1 MAEKPKECKCLAV
14 VKVRGMISAQ
24 REARETLEMLHIS
37 HTNHAVLVVNRPAFL
52 GMLKRV
58 QSYVTWGEISKE
70 TLAEL
75 LTKKGRIKGNKKL
88 TDEYLKKV
96 GCTSIDD
103 LADGI
108 ASCKIEFLKLPDI
121 QPVFRLHP
129 PTKGY
134 KGTPKKNFRAGGE
147 AGYRGEA
154 INDLVKRM
162 I

>member
-1 MAEKPKECKCLAV
+1 VAEKPKEFTCLAV
-14 VKVRGMISAQ
+14 VKVRGTISAQ

-37 HTNHAVLVVNRPAFL
+37 RTNHAVLVVNRPAIL

-70 TLAEL
+70 VLAEM
-75 LTKKGRIKGNKKL
+75 LTKKGRLVGNKEL

-96 GCTSIDD
+96 GCNSIND
-103 LADGI
+103 LASAI
-108 ASCKIEFLKLPDI
+108 ATCKVEFLRLHDI
-121 QPVFRLHP
+121 QPLFRLHP

>member
-1 MAEKPKECKCLAV
+1 MAEKPKQCRCLAV
-14 VKVRGMISAQ
+14 VKVRGTIRAQ
-24 REARETLEMLHIS
+24 REAKETLDMLHIS
-37 HTNHAVLVVNRPAFL
+37 QTNHAVLVVNNPAML

-70 TLAEL
+70 IHADL
-75 LTKKGRIKGNKKL
+75 LTKKGRTSGDKKL

-96 GCTSIDD
+96 GCTSIND
-103 LADGI
+103 LAGGI
-108 ASCKIEFLKLPDI
+108 VSCKVEFLKLPDI

>member
-1 MAEKPKECKCLAV
+1 M
-14 VKVRGMISAQ
+14 
-24 REARETLEMLHIS
+24 
-37 HTNHAVLVVNRPAFL
+37 NRPAIM

-70 TLAEL
+70 TLADL
-75 LTKKGRIKGNKKL
+75 LTKKGRLAGDKKL

-96 GCTSIDD
+96 GCKSIND

-108 ASCKIEFLKLPDI
+108 FTCKVEFLKLPDI
-121 QPVFRLHP
+121 QPLFRLHP

-147 AGYRGEA
+147 AGYRREA

-162 I
+162 M

>member
-14 VKVRGMISAQ
+14 VKVRGTIRAQ
-24 REARETLEMLHIS
+24 REAKETLQMLHLS
-37 HTNHAVLVVNRPAFL
+37 HTNHGVLVVNRPAFL

-134 KGTPKKNFRAGGE
+134 KGTPKKNFRAGGA